1 MLRCSDGTIYT
12 GCTNDLAR
20 RLRAHQAGQVKYT
33 RGRLP
38 VEAVFQEAAHDRSA
52 ALSREAQ
59 LKRLR
64 REQKLRAI
72 GGATPRAT
80 ENDQSSRTAKLA
92 VQPGRRM

>member
-72 GGATPRAT
+72 GGATPRAKFCA
-80 ENDQSSRTAKLA
+80 SS
-92 VQPGRRM
+92 